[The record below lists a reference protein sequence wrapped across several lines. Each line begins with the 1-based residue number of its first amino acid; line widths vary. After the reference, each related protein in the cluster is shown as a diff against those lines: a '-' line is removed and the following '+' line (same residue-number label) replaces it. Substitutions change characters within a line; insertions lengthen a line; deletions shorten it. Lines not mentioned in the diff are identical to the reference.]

1 MKGNIH
7 LSVALILAIILILSP
22 NTRGRDSWH
31 AQFDTSEARIVSVD
45 SILSLDDVL
54 KLVAIEN
61 PAFRSFSFQL
71 KAAKSNLKQAG
82 LWSNPEL
89 TVEFEGVGWDTP
101 GFKESEFTVS
111 LSQEFEF
118 FGQRG
123 ARRNVA
129 KAEIDATNLQINL
142 AAFDLYLETKQ
153 RFYTLAH
160 AQQNVMLSQAS
171 VALAK
176 EIVEN
181 ITYRLDRGAALQS
194 ELLLAQL
201 EEQRAEFALDQAKQD
216 VMAIE
221 ATLVSLWNG
230 KPSGLKVSVN
240 TKPGYAKLL
249 DHAITISNRIDST
262 RDIVQ
267 MHSESELLQA
277 EKTLVVAEAKP
288 AITLNGGFKKFEVN
302 NSKSFLFSVS
312 LPIPFFNRNQGK
324 RESIDAKLR
333 SLDYKIEQSKNE
345 TIATIQSHTIRLSQL
360 IDKHATLVS
369 LLLPTAEKVYRTLQ
383 NAYEA
388 GRVPYTQL
396 LEAER
401 SLNDLSFENND
412 MLLEFQE
419 QIIALE
425 HLSGVAL
432 RVDKEN

>member
-1 MKGNIH
+1 MRKNML
-7 LSVALILAIILILSP
+7 LSVASILAIILTLSP
-22 NTRGRDSWH
+22 IARGLDSWQT
-31 AQFDTSEARIVSVD
+31 QFDTADTRMVSVD
-45 SILSLDDVL
+45 SVLSLNDAL
-54 KLVAIEN
+54 KLVAVEN
-61 PAFRSFSFQL
+61 PVFRSFDFQL
-71 KAAKSNLKQAG
+71 KAANGNLRQAG

-89 TVEFEGVGWDTP
+89 EAEFGEIGWDAS
-101 GFKESEFTVS
+101 GFKEFEVAVS
-111 LSQEFEF
+111 LAQEFEF
-118 FGQRG
+118 FGQRS
-123 ARRNVA
+123 ARRNA
-129 KAEIDATNLQINL
+129 ARAGINATKLQTRL

-153 RFYTLAH
+153 RFQALAH
-160 AQQNVMLSQAS
+160 AQQDVILSQAS
-171 VALAK
+171 FQLAK

-181 ITYRLDRGAALQS
+181 ITYRLEGGAALQS
-194 ELLLAQL
+194 ELLLATL

-230 KPSGLKVSVN
+230 KPSGLRVSIN
-240 TKPGYAKLL
+240 TKPGYTKLL
-249 DHAITISNRIDST
+249 DHVITISNRIDST

-288 AITLNGGFKKFEVN
+288 AITLNGGFKKLEVN
-302 NSKSFLFSVS
+302 NSKSFLFGVS

-345 TIATIQSHTIRLSQL
+345 TMATIQSHTIRLSQL

-396 LEAER
+396 LEAKR
-401 SLNDLSFENND
+401 YLNDLNFENND
-412 MLLEFQE
+412 MLLEIQE

-432 RVDKEN
+432 RVDKED